1 MRWFPDEASYWA
13 EKLETDIN
21 LSLIK
26 SQEAPNLLK
35 GNKLPP
41 VWIKSIKP
49 EHVAPQRN
57 DTTAMIGDSIIKGL
71 RNDLLSHAAKRRVT
85 VRSFPTASSSDMK
98 HYLQPSLQLEPS

>member
-26 SQEAPNLLK
+26 SQEALNLLK

-49 EHVAPQRN
+49 EHVAPQRL
-57 DTTAMIGDSIIKGL
+57 DTTVMIGDSIIKGL
-71 RNDLLSHAAKRRVT
+71 RNDLLSHATKRRVT
-85 VRSFPTASSSDMK
+85 VRSFPAASSSDMK

>member
-1 MRWFPDEASYWA
+1 MEFFLFQCSR
-13 EKLETDIN
+13 
-21 LSLIK
+21 LSPRVFLDPKRKRK

-57 DTTAMIGDSIIKGL
+57 DTTVMIGDSIIKGL

-85 VRSFPTASSSDMK
+85 VRKFPTASSSDMK